1 MQIQSSNDW
10 KNEAELLEQMQA
22 EIERDLH
29 ARKYLRTHWREGRER
44 RPRQITRSRQSH

>member
-1 MQIQSSNDW
+1 MQTQPGYDW
-10 KNEAELLEQMQA
+10 KMEAELLEQMQA

-44 RPRQITRSRQSH
+44 RPRQVIRSRPGH